1 MTDYGLDGKVVLIT
15 GAAGGFGRAMARV
28 FSERGSRVVLTDLR
42 DEGDEVARDVVG
54 AFYRADISDAAR
66 GESTLCRRIVDDEGG
81 VDVLVNNA
89 GFQNI
94 DPVDEFDEDVWS
106 KMIEVMLTAPFRL
119 TKHLL
124 PGMKERGWGRIVN
137 MSSIH
142 GLIASPYKSA
152 YIAAKHGLIGL
163 TKTVALEAGEYGVT
177 ANAICPGYSRTPL
190 VENQIADQ
198 ARTMGIPAEE
208 VLGTIMLGPAAVK
221 RLVEPEEIAQLA
233 AFLASDHAGA
243 ITGVAYA
250 IDAGWTAR

>member
-1 MTDYGLDGKVVLIT
+1 MTDDGLDGRVVLIT

-28 FSERGSRVVLTDLR
+28 FSDRGSRVVLTDLR
-42 DEGDEVARDVVG
+42 DEGDEVAREVGG
-54 AFYRADISDAAR
+54 AFYRADISDKDEVR
-66 GESTLCRRIVDDEGG
+66 DLCGRVVEREGG

-89 GFQNI
+89 GYQNI

-124 PGMKERGWGRIVN
+124 PGMKERRWGRIVN

-208 VLGTIMLGPAAVK
+208 VLETIMLQPAAVK
-221 RLVEPEEIAQLA
+221 RLVEPDEIAQLA
-233 AFLASDHAGA
+233 AFLASDHAGT
-243 ITGVAYA
+243 ITGAAYTV
-250 IDAGWTAR
+250 DAGWTAR

>member
-1 MTDYGLDGKVVLIT
+1 MSDYGLDGRVVLIT
-15 GAAGGFGRAMARV
+15 GAAGGFGQAMARV
-28 FSERGSRVVLTDLR
+28 FSERGSRVVLSDLR
-42 DEGDEVARDVVG
+42 DEGADVAREVGG
-54 AFYRADISDAAR
+54 AFFRADISNGAEVKD
-66 GESTLCRRIVDDEGG
+66 LCHRIVESEGV

-89 GFQNI
+89 GYQNI
-94 DPVDEFDEDVWS
+94 DPVDEFDEEVWS

-142 GLIASPYKSA
+142 GLVASPYKSA

-163 TKTVALEAGEYGVT
+163 TKTVALEAGEFGITV
-177 ANAICPGYSRTPL
+177 NAICPGYSRTPL

-198 ARTMGIPAEE
+198 ARTRGIPAEE
-208 VLGTIMLGPAAVK
+208 VLSNVMLEPAAIK

-233 AFLASDHAGA
+233 AFLASDHAGS
-243 ITGVAYA
+243 ITGAAYT

>member
-1 MTDYGLDGKVVLIT
+1 MTDYGLDGRVVLIT
-15 GAAGGFGRAMARV
+15 GAAGGFGQAMARV
-28 FSERGSRVVLTDLR
+28 FSERGSRVVLSDLR
-42 DEGDEVARDVVG
+42 EEGADVAREVGG
-54 AFYRADISDAAR
+54 AFFRADISNGAEVKD
-66 GESTLCRRIVDDEGG
+66 LCRRIVESEGG

-89 GFQNI
+89 GYQNI
-94 DPVDEFDEDVWS
+94 DPVDEFDEEVWS

-142 GLIASPYKSA
+142 GLVASPYKSA

-163 TKTVALEAGEYGVT
+163 TKTVALEAGEFGITV
-177 ANAICPGYSRTPL
+177 NAICPGYSRTSL

-198 ARTMGIPAEE
+198 ARTRSIPAEE
-208 VLGTIMLGPAAVK
+208 VLTNVMLGPAAIK

-233 AFLASDHAGA
+233 AFLASDHAGS
-243 ITGVAYA
+243 ITGAAYT

>member
-28 FSERGSRVVLTDLR
+28 FSDRGSRVVLTDLR
-42 DEGDEVARDVVG
+42 DEGQDVAAEVDG
-54 AFYRADISDAAR
+54 AFYRADISDAEEVR
-66 GESTLCRRIVDDEGG
+66 DLCRRIIEDEGG

-106 KMIEVMLTAPFRL
+106 TMIEVMLTAPFRL

-163 TKTVALEAGEYGVT
+163 TRTVALEAGEYGVT

-208 VLGTIMLGPAAVK
+208 VLSTVMLGPAAVK

>member
-1 MTDYGLDGKVVLIT
+1 MADYGLDGRVVLIT
-15 GAAGGFGRAMARV
+15 GAAGGFGQAMARV
-28 FSERGSRVVLTDLR
+28 FGEYGSRVVLSDLL
-42 DEGDEVARDVVG
+42 DEGEDVAREVGG
-54 AFYRADISDAAR
+54 AFFRADISNAEEVRD
-66 GESTLCRRIVDDEGG
+66 LCRRIVESEGG

-89 GFQNI
+89 GYQNI
-94 DPVDEFDEDVWS
+94 DPVDEFDEEVWC

-142 GLIASPYKSA
+142 GLVASPYKSA

-163 TKTVALEAGEYGVT
+163 TKTVALEAGEFGVT
-177 ANAICPGYSRTPL
+177 VNAICPGYSRTSL

-198 ARTMGIPAEE
+198 ARTRGIPEEE
-208 VLGTIMLGPAAVK
+208 VLSNVMLEPAAIK

-233 AFLASDHAGA
+233 AFLASDHAGT
-243 ITGVAYA
+243 ITGAAYTV
-250 IDAGWTAR
+250 DAGWTAR

>member
-1 MTDYGLDGKVVLIT
+1 MTDHGLDGRTVLIT

-28 FSERGSRVVLTDLR
+28 FADRGSRVVLTDLR
-42 DEGDEVARDVVG
+42 GDGAEVAREVAGV
-54 AFYRADISDAAR
+54 FYRADISD
-66 GESTLCRRIVDDEGG
+66 GEEVRDLCRRIVDREGG

-208 VLGTIMLGPAAVK
+208 VLGSVMLGPAAVK

>member
-1 MTDYGLDGKVVLIT
+1 MSDYGLDGRVVLIT
-15 GAAGGFGRAMARV
+15 GAAGGFGQAMARV
-28 FSERGSRVVLTDLR
+28 FSERGSRVVLSDLR
-42 DEGDEVARDVVG
+42 DEGADVAREVGG
-54 AFYRADISDAAR
+54 AFFRADISNGAEVKD
-66 GESTLCRRIVDDEGG
+66 LCRRIVESEGG

-89 GFQNI
+89 GYQNI
-94 DPVDEFDEDVWS
+94 DPVDEFDEEVWS

-142 GLIASPYKSA
+142 GLVASPYKSA

-163 TKTVALEAGEYGVT
+163 TKTVALEAGEFGITV
-177 ANAICPGYSRTPL
+177 NAICPGYSRTSL

-198 ARTMGIPAEE
+198 ARTRGIPAEE
-208 VLGTIMLGPAAVK
+208 VLTNVMLGPAAIK

-233 AFLASDHAGA
+233 AFLASDHAGS
-243 ITGVAYA
+243 ITGAAYT

>member
-1 MTDYGLDGKVVLIT
+1 MTDYGLDGRVVLIT

-28 FSERGSRVVLTDLR
+28 FSERGCRVALTDLR
-42 DEGDEVARDVVG
+42 DDGADVASEAGG
-54 AFYRADISDAAR
+54 AFFRADISDAEEVR
-66 GESTLCRRIVDDEGG
+66 DLCSRVVEREGG

-89 GFQNI
+89 GYQNI
-94 DPVDEFDEDVWS
+94 DPVDEFDEDVWC

-137 MSSIH
+137 MASIH

-152 YIAAKHGLIGL
+152 YIAAKHGLVGL
-163 TKTVALEAGEYGVT
+163 TKTVALEAGEFGVT

-190 VENQIADQ
+190 VEGQIADQ
-198 ARTMGIPAEE
+198 ARTMAIPAEQ
-208 VLGTIMLGPAAVK
+208 VLGQVMLGPAAVK

>member
-1 MTDYGLDGKVVLIT
+1 MTNYGLDDRVVLIT
-15 GAAGGFGRAMARV
+15 GAAGGFGRAMARI
-28 FSERGSRVVLTDLR
+28 FSDCGCRVVLTDLR
-42 DEGDEVARDVVG
+42 DEGGEVAREVEG
-54 AFYRADISDAAR
+54 AFYRADISDAAEVR
-66 GESTLCRRIVDDEGG
+66 DLCRRIIEDEGG

-163 TKTVALEAGEYGVT
+163 TRTVALEAGEYGVT

-233 AFLASDHAGA
+233 AFLASDRAGA

>member
-1 MTDYGLDGKVVLIT
+1 MTDYGLDSRVVLIT
-15 GAAGGFGRAMARV
+15 GAAGGFGQAMARV
-28 FSERGSRVVLTDLR
+28 FSERGSRVVLSDLR
-42 DEGDEVARDVVG
+42 EEGADVAREVGG
-54 AFYRADISDAAR
+54 AFFRADISDGQEVR
-66 GESTLCRRIVDDEGG
+66 DLCRRIVDSEGG

-89 GFQNI
+89 GYQNI
-94 DPVDEFDEDVWS
+94 DPVDDFDEDVWC

-124 PGMKERGWGRIVN
+124 PGMKKRGWGRIVN

-142 GLIASPYKSA
+142 GLVASPYKSA

-177 ANAICPGYSRTPL
+177 VNAICPGYSRTPL

-208 VLGTIMLGPAAVK
+208 VLGKVILGPAAVK
-221 RLVEPEEIAQLA
+221 RLVEPDEIAQLA
-233 AFLASDHAGA
+233 AFLASDHAGS
-243 ITGVAYA
+243 ITGAAYA

>member
-15 GAAGGFGRAMARV
+15 GAAGGFGQAMARV
-28 FSERGSRVVLTDLR
+28 FSERGSRVVLSDLKE
-42 DEGDEVARDVVG
+42 EGGQVAREVGG
-54 AFYRADISDAAR
+54 AFYRADISDA
-66 GESTLCRRIVDDEGG
+66 GEVRDLCRRVVEREGG

-89 GFQNI
+89 GYQNI
-94 DPVDEFDEDVWS
+94 DPVDEFDEEVWC

-190 VENQIADQ
+190 VENQVADQ

-208 VLGTIMLGPAAVK
+208 VLSTIMLGPAAVK

-243 ITGVAYA
+243 ITGAAYA

>member
-1 MTDYGLDGKVVLIT
+1 MADYGLDGRVVLIT
-15 GAAGGFGRAMARV
+15 GAAGGFGQAMARV
-28 FSERGSRVVLTDLR
+28 FAEYGSRVVLSDLR
-42 DEGDEVARDVVG
+42 DEGEDVAREVGG
-54 AFYRADISDAAR
+54 AFFRADISNAKEVRD
-66 GESTLCRRIVDDEGG
+66 LCRRIVESEGG

-89 GFQNI
+89 GYQNI

-152 YIAAKHGLIGL
+152 YIAAKHGLVGL
-163 TKTVALEAGEYGVT
+163 TKTVALEAGEFGVT
-177 ANAICPGYSRTPL
+177 VNAICPGYSRTSL

-208 VLGTIMLGPAAVK
+208 VLEKIMLQPAAVK

-233 AFLASDHAGA
+233 AFLASDHAGS
-243 ITGVAYA
+243 ITGAAYTV
-250 IDAGWTAR
+250 DAGWTAR